1 MALVLDLNKYKAP
14 TLEVDFGFKTVSARL
29 DDVLSKHLTNI
40 LVDSQQR
47 IAEAERLFNADLA
60 KMPRE
65 EAKQKLE
72 TAFNDVRFILE
83 NVFDEMFNEP
93 GLGKELYKRVGNSTT
108 QLANVL
114 SEVNAEAEKLQK
126 QRENQKLNR
135 YQRRKKK

>member
-1 MALVLDLNKYKAP
+1 MALVLDLDKYKAP

-47 IAEAERLFNADLA
+47 IAEAEKLFNTDLA

-114 SEVNAEAEKLQK
+114 SEVNGEAEKLQK

>member
-1 MALVLDLNKYKAP
+1 MALVLDLDKYKAP

-47 IAEAERLFNADLA
+47 IAEAEKLFDADLA

-114 SEVNAEAEKLQK
+114 SEVNGEAEKLQK

>member
-1 MALVLDLNKYKAP
+1 MALVLDLDKYKAP

-29 DDVLSKHLTNI
+29 DDILSKHLTNI

-47 IAEAERLFNADLA
+47 IAEAEKLFNADLA

-114 SEVNAEAEKLQK
+114 SEVNGEAEKLQK

>member
-1 MALVLDLNKYKAP
+1 MALVLDLDKYKAP

-47 IAEAERLFNADLA
+47 IAEAEKVFDADLA

>member
-47 IAEAERLFNADLA
+47 IAEAEKVFDADLA

-72 TAFNDVRFILE
+72 IAFNDVRFILE

-114 SEVNAEAEKLQK
+114 SEVNGEAEKLQK
-126 QRENQKLNR
+126 QHENQKLNR

>member
-47 IAEAERLFNADLA
+47 IAEAEKLFNADLA

-72 TAFNDVRFILE
+72 TAFDDVRFILE

-114 SEVNAEAEKLQK
+114 SEVNGEAEKLQK

>member
-1 MALVLDLNKYKAP
+1 MALVLELNKYKAP

-47 IAEAERLFNADLA
+47 IAEAEKLFNADLA

-93 GLGKELYKRVGNSTT
+93 GLGTELYKRVGNSTT

-114 SEVNAEAEKLQK
+114 SEVNGEAEKLQK

>member
-1 MALVLDLNKYKAP
+1 MALVLDLDKYKAP

-47 IAEAERLFNADLA
+47 IAEAEKVFDADLA

-83 NVFDEMFNEP
+83 NVFDGMFNEP
-93 GLGKELYKRVGNSTT
+93 GLGKEIYKRVGNSTM

>member
-1 MALVLDLNKYKAP
+1 MALVLDLDKYKAP

-47 IAEAERLFNADLA
+47 IAEAEKVFDADLA

-93 GLGKELYKRVGNSTT
+93 GLGKEIYRRVGNSTM

>member
-47 IAEAERLFNADLA
+47 IAEAEKLFNADLA

-93 GLGKELYKRVGNSTT
+93 GLGKEIYKRVGNSTM
-108 QLANVL
+108 QLTNVL

>member
-47 IAEAERLFNADLA
+47 IAEAEKLFNADLA
-60 KMPRE
+60 KMTRE

-93 GLGKELYKRVGNSTT
+93 GLGKELYKRVGSSTT

-114 SEVNAEAEKLQK
+114 SEVNGEAEKLQK

>member
-47 IAEAERLFNADLA
+47 IAEAEKVSDADLA

-93 GLGKELYKRVGNSTT
+93 GLGKEIYKRVGNSTM

-114 SEVNAEAEKLQK
+114 SEVNGEAEKLQK

>member
-47 IAEAERLFNADLA
+47 IAEAEKLFNADLA

-93 GLGKELYKRVGNSTT
+93 GLGKELYKRNSTT

-114 SEVNAEAEKLQK
+114 SEVNGEAEKLQK

>member
-47 IAEAERLFNADLA
+47 IAEAEKLFNADLA

-114 SEVNAEAEKLQK
+114 SEVKGEAEKLQK

>member
-47 IAEAERLFNADLA
+47 IAEAEKLFNTDLA

-114 SEVNAEAEKLQK
+114 SEVNGEAEKLQK

>member
-47 IAEAERLFNADLA
+47 IAEAEKLFNADLA

-114 SEVNAEAEKLQK
+114 SEVNGETEKLQK
-126 QRENQKLNR
+126 QHENQKLNR

>member
-1 MALVLDLNKYKAP
+1 MALVLDLDKYKAP

-47 IAEAERLFNADLA
+47 IAEAEKVFDADLA

-93 GLGKELYKRVGNSTT
+93 GLGKEIYKRVGNSTM

>member
-1 MALVLDLNKYKAP
+1 MALVLDLDKYKAP

-47 IAEAERLFNADLA
+47 IAEAEKVFDADLA

-83 NVFDEMFNEP
+83 NVFDEMFNEL

-114 SEVNAEAEKLQK
+114 SEVNGEAEKLQK

>member
-14 TLEVDFGFKTVSARL
+14 TLEVDFGFKAVSARL

-47 IAEAERLFNADLA
+47 IAEAEKLFNADLA

-114 SEVNAEAEKLQK
+114 SEVNGEAEKLQK

>member
-1 MALVLDLNKYKAP
+1 MALVLDLDKYKAP

-47 IAEAERLFNADLA
+47 IAEAEKVFDADLA

-114 SEVNAEAEKLQK
+114 SEVNGEAEKLQK

>member
-47 IAEAERLFNADLA
+47 IAEAEKLFNADLA

-114 SEVNAEAEKLQK
+114 EVNGEAEKLQK

>member
-1 MALVLDLNKYKAP
+1 MALVLDLDKYKAP

-47 IAEAERLFNADLA
+47 IAEAEKVFDADLA

-93 GLGKELYKRVGNSTT
+93 GLGKEVYKRVGNSTM

>member
-47 IAEAERLFNADLA
+47 IAEAEKLFNADLA

-93 GLGKELYKRVGNSTT
+93 GLGNSTT

-114 SEVNAEAEKLQK
+114 SEVNGEAEKLQK

>member
-1 MALVLDLNKYKAP
+1 MALVLDLDKYKAP

-47 IAEAERLFNADLA
+47 IAEAEKVFDVDLA

-93 GLGKELYKRVGNSTT
+93 GLGKEIYKRVGNSTM

>member
-1 MALVLDLNKYKAP
+1 MALVLDLDKYKAP

-47 IAEAERLFNADLA
+47 IAEAEKVFDADLA

-93 GLGKELYKRVGNSTT
+93 GLGKEIYKRVSNSTM

>member
-1 MALVLDLNKYKAP
+1 MALVLDLDKYKAP

-47 IAEAERLFNADLA
+47 IAEAEKVFDADLA

-83 NVFDEMFNEP
+83 NIFDEMFNEP
-93 GLGKELYKRVGNSTT
+93 GLGKENYKRVGNSTM

>member
-47 IAEAERLFNADLA
+47 IAEAEKLFNADLA

-83 NVFDEMFNEP
+83 NVFDEIFNEP

-114 SEVNAEAEKLQK
+114 SEVNGEAEKLQK

>member
-1 MALVLDLNKYKAP
+1 MALVLDLDKYKAP
-14 TLEVDFGFKTVSARL
+14 TLEVDFGFKIVSARL

-47 IAEAERLFNADLA
+47 IAEAEKVFDADLA

-114 SEVNAEAEKLQK
+114 SEVNGEAEKLQK

>member
-47 IAEAERLFNADLA
+47 IAEAEKLFNADLA
-60 KMPRE
+60 KMPHE

-114 SEVNAEAEKLQK
+114 SEVNGEAEKLQK

>member
-47 IAEAERLFNADLA
+47 IAEAEKLFNADLA

-83 NVFDEMFNEP
+83 NVFDEMFNKP

-114 SEVNAEAEKLQK
+114 SEVNGEAEKLQK

>member
-47 IAEAERLFNADLA
+47 IAEAEKLFNADLA

-83 NVFDEMFNEP
+83 NVFDEMLNEP

-114 SEVNAEAEKLQK
+114 SEVNGEAEKLQK

>member
-1 MALVLDLNKYKAP
+1 MALVLDLDKYKAP

-47 IAEAERLFNADLA
+47 IAEAEKLFNADLA

-114 SEVNAEAEKLQK
+114 SEVNGEAEKLQK

>member
-1 MALVLDLNKYKAP
+1 MALVLDLDKYKAP

-47 IAEAERLFNADLA
+47 IAEAEKVFDADLV

-93 GLGKELYKRVGNSTT
+93 GLGKEIYKRVGNSTM

>member
-1 MALVLDLNKYKAP
+1 MALVLDLDKYKAP

-47 IAEAERLFNADLA
+47 IAEAEKVFDADLA

-93 GLGKELYKRVGNSTT
+93 GLGKEIYKQVGNSTM

>member
-47 IAEAERLFNADLA
+47 IAEAEKLFNADLA

-93 GLGKELYKRVGNSTT
+93 GLGKEIYKRVGNSTT

>member
-1 MALVLDLNKYKAP
+1 MALVLDLDKYKAP

-47 IAEAERLFNADLA
+47 IAEAEKVFDADLA
-60 KMPRE
+60 EMPRE

-114 SEVNAEAEKLQK
+114 SEVNGEAEKLQK

>member
-1 MALVLDLNKYKAP
+1 MALVLDLDKYKAP

-47 IAEAERLFNADLA
+47 IAEAEKVFDADLA

-93 GLGKELYKRVGNSTT
+93 GLGKEIYKRVGNSTM

-114 SEVNAEAEKLQK
+114 SEVNGEAEKLQK

>member
-47 IAEAERLFNADLA
+47 IAEAEKLFNADLA

-114 SEVNAEAEKLQK
+114 SEVNGEAEKLQK

>member
-47 IAEAERLFNADLA
+47 IAEAEKLFNADLA

-114 SEVNAEAEKLQK
+114 SEVNGEAEKLQK
-126 QRENQKLNR
+126 QHENQKLNR